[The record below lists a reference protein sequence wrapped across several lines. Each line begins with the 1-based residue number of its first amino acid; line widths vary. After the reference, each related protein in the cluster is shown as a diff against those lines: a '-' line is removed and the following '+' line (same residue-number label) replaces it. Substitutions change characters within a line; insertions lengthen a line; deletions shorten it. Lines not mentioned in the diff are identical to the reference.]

1 MMLHPQ
7 GVRGIS
13 KGFFKGTVCASSALD
28 RFIRD
33 GGNPEELF
41 SGKFPLLKSCRSTRT
56 IIVKIPYS
64 NPASRTEEVFIK
76 EYRFKNPI
84 HSFYPLFT
92 MHRAQR
98 VWETS
103 WYLLKCG
110 ISVPRPIG
118 YLIKRIGPYCIKGYA
133 FSSVLAECDSL
144 HDLAQGDID
153 ALKARLESNGIVDM
167 LAGNV
172 ALMHQSGVSHGDL
185 KWSNILLHKKENS
198 LWFVDLD
205 ATEIH
210 KNTDALVPFARDLAR
225 FVLNAGEA
233 GFDKTFTDRFL
244 DGYAYERGLAR
255 NQMDKQVERILEKL
269 AERHRRKKIAA
280 H

>member
-1 MMLHPQ
+1 MLHPQ

-13 KGFFKGTVCASSALD
+13 KGFLKGTVCTNSALD
-28 RFIRD
+28 QFIRD

-41 SGKFPLLKSCRSTRT
+41 SGRFSVLKSCRSTRT
-56 IIVKIPYS
+56 TIIKLPHSDPVS
-64 NPASRTEEVFIK
+64 GTEEVFIK

-92 MHRAQR
+92 KHRAQR

-110 ISVPRPIG
+110 ISVPQPIG
-118 YLIKRIGPYCIKGYA
+118 YLIKRIGRYCIKGYA

-144 HDLAQGDID
+144 HDLAQGDIHS
-153 ALKARLESNGIVDM
+153 LKARLELDGIVDI
-167 LAGNV
+167 LAQNV

-185 KWSNILLHKKENS
+185 KWSNILLHQKES
-198 LWFVDLD
+198 RLWFVDLD

-210 KNTDALVPFARDLAR
+210 KNTDSIVPFARDLAR

-233 GFDKTFTDRFL
+233 GFDKAFADRFL
-244 DGYAYERGLAR
+244 DGYAHECGLAR
-255 NQMDKQVERILEKL
+255 NQMDKQVEPILKKL
-269 AERHRRKKIAA
+269 AERHRRKNIAV